1 MNYDTEV
8 QSFLKVFSV
17 DIHVDMIE
25 AGLSVPKFKYIS
37 VNSIPSLQQYWE
49 P

>member
-1 MNYDTEV
+1 MNYNTEV

-25 AGLSVPKFKYIS
+25 ARLSVSKLK
-37 VNSIPSLQQYWE
+37 
-49 P
+49 

>member
-25 AGLSVPKFKYIS
+25 AGLSVPKFKHIL